1 MAYSHGLKWS
11 EEKIVEALRF
21 MIDKCGMDTMPT
33 HSEIREFFGDSALV
47 CAMSK
52 RNGTKHYAKLL
63 GMEIKE
69 CESKFGDQLE
79 DYCVLQIQEKLGLD
93 VEKTKPRYPYD
104 ILVNRNVK
112 VDVKASRLF
121 NNYGNAKYYTF
132 NLEKKEQTCDIFV
145 FYCINQNN
153 EIEKTL
159 VIPSTV
165 LSGKNQLAVG
175 KSSMYDK
182 YIDQWRFIS
191 DYNKFMAELQ

>member
-63 GMEIKE
+63 GMGIKE

-93 VEKTKPRYPYD
+93 GEKTKPRYPYD
-104 ILVNRNVK
+104 ILVNRAVK
-112 VDVKASRLF
+112 VDLKVSRLSTIMGIL
-121 NNYGNAKYYTF
+121 NTI
-132 NLEKKEQTCDIFV
+132 LLIWRKKTKLAIFS
-145 FYCINQNN
+145 F
-153 EIEKTL
+153 
-159 VIPSTV
+159 
-165 LSGKNQLAVG
+165 
-175 KSSMYDK
+175 
-182 YIDQWRFIS
+182 FIAS
-191 DYNKFMAELQ
+191 IKMMK